1 MNLLFSLLLRI
12 SLAKIMLSSFSM
24 LVGKDIIMSVE
35 SAFCKWTWLLSALI
49 SPSLCSEILMCGMG
63 KREVK

>member
-12 SLAKIMLSSFSM
+12 SLGKIMSSFPV
-24 LVGKDIIMSVE
+24 LVGKDIIIMFVE
-35 SAFCKWTWLLSALI
+35 SAFHRWTWLLSALN
-49 SPSLCSEILMCGMG
+49 SPSLHSEILTHETG